1 MMIMMYSIHD
11 WSWRSIAQFC
21 GTHSLYCNNCCL
33 NMYESISDRDH
44 TRVFKLSSF
53 YSIAIKMHEHCIW
66 VSLVPTCRYLTR
78 SWVRDISF
86 KFESISCVN
95 NLIINQYSVCLFP
108 FSVLLITISLRSTIY
123 YIFSV
128 VSPYT
133 NWNSQS
139 WYRKCVIAAFLYE
152 MRKKL
157 HEQLLGSVAC
167 RSHEC

>member
-1 MMIMMYSIHD
+1 MKINCTILR
-11 WSWRSIAQFC
+11 RSL
-21 GTHSLYCNNCCL
+21 SCNNCCL
-33 NMYESISDRDH
+33 NMYESISDSDH

-95 NLIINQYSVCLFP
+95 NLIINQYSVRLYP

-133 NWNSQS
+133 N
-139 WYRKCVIAAFLYE
+139 
-152 MRKKL
+152 
-157 HEQLLGSVAC
+157 
-167 RSHEC
+167 